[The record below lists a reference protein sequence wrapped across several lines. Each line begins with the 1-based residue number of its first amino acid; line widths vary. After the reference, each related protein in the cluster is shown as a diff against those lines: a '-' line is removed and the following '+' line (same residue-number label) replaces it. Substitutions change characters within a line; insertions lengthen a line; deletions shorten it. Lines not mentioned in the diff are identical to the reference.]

1 MVSRRCVRC
10 NERRHQGE
18 GRGPQ
23 SFALPHPPHPVP
35 TETSTLSATAAER
48 LGIQSKLSCTQRVFP
63 RSLLPPR
70 MRARTLATLVLWAL
84 APQLDAHCSR
94 LTATSLAARALSE
107 RPASA
112 WPGLPAPLR
121 LRGGMVSGSSDDLD
135 SSDLGPN
142 FFEEDNNRMQNNG
155 AAGAC
160 AEAPH
165 IVPTVRADGLLE
177 DPLEGQEFGE
187 CGAYGVRRD
196 GGPLS
201 EAMRRDLRAQVPL
214 LPAFA
219 VAAHSVCACVTDFA

>member
-1 MVSRRCVRC
+1 
-10 NERRHQGE
+10 
-18 GRGPQ
+18 
-23 SFALPHPPHPVP
+23 
-35 TETSTLSATAAER
+35 
-48 LGIQSKLSCTQRVFP
+48 
-63 RSLLPPR
+63 

-121 LRGGMVSGSSDDLD
+121 LRGGMVCGSSDDLD

-219 VAAHSVCACVTDFA
+219 VAAHSVCACVTVFA